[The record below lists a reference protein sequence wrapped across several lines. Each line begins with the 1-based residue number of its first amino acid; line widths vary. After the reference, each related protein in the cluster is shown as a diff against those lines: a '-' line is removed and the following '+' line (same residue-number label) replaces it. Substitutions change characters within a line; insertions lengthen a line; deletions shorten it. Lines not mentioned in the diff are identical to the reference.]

1 MKTEI
6 GRRHLQAVELDKIL
20 RMLANETA
28 CQEAEEM
35 ALAITPDTEL
45 AGVERHLQE
54 TDDAYVLTARFGAP
68 SFGGLCNMENALR
81 RAQAGASLQ
90 PAELLKIAGLL
101 RSLRA
106 ILDWRSR
113 SEGVSVSINWRFESI
128 QSNKYLEEKIFTS
141 ILNE

>member
-1 MKTEI
+1 
-6 GRRHLQAVELDKIL
+6 
-20 RMLANETA
+20 MLANETA

-45 AGVERHLQE
+45 ADVERHLQE
-54 TDDAYVLTARFGAP
+54 TDDAYVLTAGLEP
-68 SFGGLCNMENALR
+68 LPLGGCAIWKTPCAG
-81 RAQAGASLQ
+81 AQAGASLQ

-113 SEGVSVSINWRFESI
+113 SEGVSVSINWRFEAYSPI
-128 QSNKYLEEKIFTS
+128 NTWKKKSSLPF
-141 ILNE
+141 